1 MRGRKGSI
9 GLTVGM
15 AMLAAT
21 FVMAGTR
28 ATAQTETVL
37 HNFNNHGSQGYAP
50 GASLIFDTAGNLYGT
65 TPSGGSFGAGTVFE
79 LLPQADGS
87 WIGRFL
93 HSFNPAAGDGTG
105 PGNLIIDASGNLY
118 GVTSSGGAHN
128 YGTVFELI
136 PQTGGVW
143 HERLL
148 HSFNNN
154 GTDGYVPVAGLTL
167 DAAGDLYGVTAQGGT
182 SVGCGSAGCG
192 TVFELI
198 PHSGGWA
205 EKILTDFA
213 DDGFAGYSP
222 AASLIF
228 DAHGNLYGTTNFGGS
243 ATTDWGT
250 VFELAP
256 AARGKWTE
264 TVLHSFSDNNG
275 DGYFLIAGV
284 VFDSLGNLYGTTYQ
298 GGDFGAG
305 TVFDLSP
312 SGGGV
317 WTETL
322 LHSFALG
329 AGDAALPLYGPLVF
343 DAAGNLY
350 GTTQEG
356 GNGFDGTV
364 FELTPGTGG
373 TWTETLP
380 WKFSGTDGLNPET
393 GLILDTD
400 GRLYGTTP
408 GGGTRNDGVV
418 YRMTP

>member
-1 MRGRKGSI
+1 MRGNKVFK
-9 GLTVGM
+9 GLTVVLGF
-15 AMLAAT
+15 ALSI
-21 FVMAGTR
+21 VMMGKPGA
-28 ATAQTETVL
+28 AQTETIL
-37 HNFNNHGSQGYAP
+37 HTFNNHGSQGYAP

-65 TPSGGSFGAGTVFE
+65 TPSGGAFGAGTVFE
-79 LLPQADGS
+79 LLPQTGGS
-87 WIGRFL
+87 WIGKFL

-118 GVTSSGGAHN
+118 GVTSAGGAHN

-136 PQTGGVW
+136 PQAGGAW

-154 GTDGYVPVAGLTL
+154 GTDGYVPVAGLVL
-167 DAAGDLYGVTAQGGT
+167 DAAGDLYGVTADGGT
-182 SVGCGSAGCG
+182 SIGCGSPNCG

-198 PHSGGWA
+198 PHSGGAWA

-213 DDGFAGYSP
+213 DDGFGGYSP

-228 DAHGNLYGTTNFGGS
+228 DAHGNLYGTTNFGGA

-250 VFELAP
+250 VFELTP
-256 AARGKWTE
+256 TARGKWTE
-264 TVLHSFSDNNG
+264 TVLHSFSDNDG
-275 DGYFLIAGV
+275 DGYFVISGV

-298 GGDFGAG
+298 GGDFGGG
-305 TVFDLSP
+305 TVFELSP

-322 LHSFALG
+322 LHSFAFG
-329 AGDAALPLYGPLVF
+329 TGDADLPLYGPLVF

-356 GNGFDGTV
+356 GATNNGAV
-364 FELTPGTGG
+364 FELTPAAGG
-373 TWTETLP
+373 IWTETLP
-380 WKFSGTDGLNPET
+380 VQFNGTDGESPAS
-393 GLILDTD
+393 GLILDGD
-400 GRLYGTTP
+400 GNLYGTTP
-408 GGGTRNDGVV
+408 GGGPRNDGLV
-418 YRMTP
+418 YRITP